1 MKKIILFVAM
11 AVVAMSIYSC
21 QKDHS
26 VKPKATIGTLSKAK
40 KDTTPPSFK
49 TFKTFKD
56 TTPPASATF
65 LRDTTPPSK

>member
-1 MKKIILFVAM
+1 MKRIIPFVAM

-26 VKPKATIGTLSKAK
+26 VKPKGTIGAISKSK
-40 KDTTPPSFK
+40 KDTTPPS
-49 TFKTFKD
+49 FKTFKD

>member
-40 KDTTPPSFK
+40 KILLHRLSK
-49 TFKTFKD
+49 H
-56 TTPPASATF
+56 
-65 LRDTTPPSK
+65 LRHLRIQLRLQVQHS

>member
-40 KDTTPPSFK
+40 KDTTPPSACK
-49 TFKTFKD
+49 CNIPERYNSTEQII
-56 TTPPASATF
+56 S
-65 LRDTTPPSK
+65 

>member
-1 MKKIILFVAM
+1 MKRIIPFVAM

-26 VKPKATIGTLSKAK
+26 VKPKGTIGAISKAK

-49 TFKTFKD
+49 TFRD
-56 TTPPASATF
+56 TTPPSATL

>member
-1 MKKIILFVAM
+1 MKKLIPFVAL
-11 AVVAMSIYSC
+11 AVIATSIYSC

-26 VKPKATIGTLSKAK
+26 VKPKGTIGSISKNMK

-49 TFKTFKD
+49 AFKD
-56 TTPPASATF
+56 TTPPAATTL

>member
-1 MKKIILFVAM
+1 MKKIIPFVAM
-11 AVVAMSIYSC
+11 AVVAISIYSC

-26 VKPKATIGTLSKAK
+26 VTPKGTIGSISKNMK
-40 KDTTPPSFK
+40 KDTTPPSFRA
-49 TFKTFKD
+49 FRD